1 MEIKSFRK
9 IIATSLAIL
18 TLLNATPVFAASTG
32 SAATDPSI
40 GEDAAQ
46 HAITKYEE
54 KGVGSSSTD
63 VYLTVDNSGV
73 KVVVPTEI
81 ILSGAPTDEGEYIG
95 KYSVKVSGDM
105 SGEQVLN
112 VAPKTGSMELV
123 QEGKDNTPA
132 TISQEQTVFTSDD
145 LASNATTTGQV
156 TAVGL
161 TAGKWHTQNA
171 FQVEIMSRYSLYS
184 SLELAAS
191 DANNLTTENADVMRD
206 DFDNAVCGLFIS
218 DDTAYIRMF
227 KDESDVQ
234 SVTFDSDTQLNLDGH
249 TLTFADNTTN
259 CLTFTK
265 QYNVYNGSI
274 NKNDTGTVISDKQSY
289 YNGECSIS
297 NIDINMNKTA
307 ASSGNMI
314 GFDLSANEVIMNDF
328 NIVASGEG
336 NNSNIIASGATRN
349 ENGEYSFINCDWNL
363 SSAAEY
369 VYGLQAKGKINFDNN
384 NFNISTNT
392 PNTKSQ
398 LFLVRAIGS
407 NITVDNMTANI
418 INNSKNDN
426 NLLCG
431 TAYGF
436 YLYSVDEEAQQ
447 GENNLTIN
455 SAILNI
461 DGNYIPDIN
470 SNTPGTAIQIET
482 GNSVEINGTEETTR
496 LKCFGNVAVTAT
508 GGANLLIN
516 GGYFASPNHGGFYSL
531 TGSTGSLEVNGGTF
545 VNNYSEYSEDR
556 YDYETNHYITPYG
569 ACYIGAKDG
578 TTDQIIN
585 IRNATFINMNEA
597 YLSEKLAE
605 DHKAGSANEYGR
617 GVNFTT
623 NFGYS
628 PIKEANFY
636 DCVIKSRYT
645 ALRIDD
651 ATTTVNFYG
660 DKTVIDGSIDQNGRI
675 AVMGSGT
682 CNDYTGKGLFT
693 NQIDGLRFLDG
704 QKVIGSFEYNWTRWH
719 GDWRFTEL
727 TIPDGIEW
735 INYNAFYNCSYITT
749 LVIPDSVTK
758 ISDGAFANCGWL
770 KTVNIPDELLI
781 QLGNDGRIDDV
792 FSGCPCVDALT
803 EEYNTLK
810 GV

>member
-1 MEIKSFRK
+1 MKVKSLRK
-9 IIATSLAIL
+9 IIATSLAML
-18 TLLNATPVFAASTG
+18 TLLSTTPVFAASTG
-32 SAATDPSI
+32 SVASDPSV
-40 GEDAAQ
+40 GEDTAQ
-46 HAITKYEE
+46 VAQTEYEE
-54 KGVGSSSTD
+54 KGIGSSSTA
-63 VYLTVDNSGV
+63 VYLTIDNSDV
-73 KVVVPTEI
+73 NVEVPTEI
-81 ILSGAPTDEGEYIG
+81 ILSGTPTDKGEYIG
-95 KYSVKVSGDM
+95 NYSVRVSGDM
-105 SGEQVLN
+105 SGEQILS
-112 VAPKTGSMELV
+112 VAPQMGSMELA
-123 QEGKDNTPA
+123 QEGKDNMPA
-132 TISQEQTVFTSDD
+132 TISQEKTMFTSDD
-145 LASNATTTGQV
+145 LAANTTIPGQV

-171 FQVEIMSRYSLYS
+171 FQIEIMSHYSLYS

-218 DDTAYIRMF
+218 DNTAYIRMF
-227 KDESDVQ
+227 KDESNIQ
-234 SVTFDSDTQLNLDGH
+234 SVTFDSDIQLNLDGH
-249 TLTFADNTTN
+249 TLTFADDVAN
-259 CLTFTK
+259 CLTFIK
-265 QYNVYNGSI
+265 QYNVYNGTI
-274 NKNDTGTVISDKQSY
+274 NKNDIGTIISDKQSY
-289 YNGECSIS
+289 YSGKCSIS
-297 NIDINMNKTA
+297 NVDVNMNKTS

-314 GFDLSANEVIMNDF
+314 GFDLSANEVVLNDF

-384 NFNISTNT
+384 IFNISTNT
-392 PNTKSQ
+392 PNTESQ

-426 NLLCG
+426 GLLCG
-431 TAYGF
+431 TAFGF
-436 YLYSVDEEAQQ
+436 YLYNVDEETQQ

-461 DGNYIPDIN
+461 DGNCIPNIN
-470 SNTPGTAIQIET
+470 DSTPGTALAIGA
-482 GNSVEINGTEETTR
+482 GNSVEINGTEETTK
-496 LKCFGNVAVTAT
+496 LKCFGNCAISAQA
-508 GGANLLIN
+508 GANLTIN
-516 GGYFASPNHGGFYSL
+516 GGYFASPNHGGFYST
-531 TGSTGSLEVNGGTF
+531 TGSTGHLEINGGTF
-545 VNNYSEYSEDR
+545 VNNYGEYGENR
-556 YDYETNHYITPYG
+556 YDYESGHYLTPYG
-569 ACYIGAKDG
+569 ACYIGANDG
-578 TTDQIIN
+578 TTDQVIN
-585 IRNATFINMNEA
+585 IRNATFINMNES

-605 DHKAGSANEYGR
+605 DHKAASTNEYGR

-623 NFGYS
+623 NYGYS

-645 ALRIDD
+645 ALRIDG

-682 CNDYTGKGLFT
+682 YNDYTGKGLFT

-704 QKVIGSFEYNWTRWH
+704 QKVIGSLEYNWTRWH
-719 GDWRFTEL
+719 GDWRLTEL

-735 INYNAFYNCSYITT
+735 INYRAFYNCSYLTT
-749 LVIPDSVTK
+749 LTIPDSVTK

-770 KTVNIPDELLI
+770 KNVTMSDELLK
-781 QLGNDGRIDDV
+781 QLGDEGRIETV
-792 FSGCPCVDALT
+792 FENSPCV
-803 EEYNTLK
+803 NTLLEQYNNL
-810 GV
+810 